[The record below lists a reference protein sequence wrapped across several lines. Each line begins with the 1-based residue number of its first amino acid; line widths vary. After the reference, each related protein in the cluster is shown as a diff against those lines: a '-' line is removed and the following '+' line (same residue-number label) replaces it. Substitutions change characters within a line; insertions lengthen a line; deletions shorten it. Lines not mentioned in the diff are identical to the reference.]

1 MGAEQKQKAGFVDS
15 EAFGANKVEGG
26 DSKKGIMGLNS
37 LPFSPRK
44 RKGLKVCCTCFIVT
58 VLILV
63 ILIVTLSQTIFKFR
77 DPEITLSSI
86 KFVGI
91 KIDFTK
97 PFNPAAV
104 NASLSANMNVRNP
117 NRYNFKFSNST
128 IHVIYH
134 EVMVGNIS
142 LPAGEI
148 RARRAVDLPALVTA
162 GSLHLGAAVGNL
174 STDLIKDILPFSMS
188 AMIPGRVNVVNL
200 FKHHVRL
207 EYHCDVS
214 FWIGNSTVRDYL
226 CWKKVHMWATNVC
239 SLYSLISQLQT
250 RSHPY
255 SQGFK
260 KFPIPILL
268 HQILYV
274 VHHICSNSI
283 NSINSSFLSQSPWW
297 SNYSE
302 AFR

>member
-1 MGAEQKQKAGFVDS
+1 
-15 EAFGANKVEGG
+15 
-26 DSKKGIMGLNS
+26 MGLNS

-63 ILIVTLSQTIFKFR
+63 IVIVTLSQTIFKFR
-77 DPEITLSSI
+77 DPEITLSSV

-117 NRYNFKFSNST
+117 NRYNFKFGNST
-128 IHVIYH
+128 IHVVYH

-148 RARRAVDLPALVTA
+148 RARKAVDLPALVTV
-162 GSLHLGAAVGNL
+162 GSLHLGASVGNL
-174 STDLIKDILPFSMS
+174 STDLQKDILPFSMS

-200 FKHHVRL
+200 FKHHVQL

-214 FWIGNSTVRDYL
+214 FWISNSTIRDYL
-226 CWKKVHMWATNVC
+226 CWRKVHMWATNVS
-239 SLYSLISQLQT
+239 SLYSLRQLQT
-250 RSHPY
+250 RSYPY
-255 SQGFK
+255 SQRFQ
-260 KFPIPILL
+260 KFPFPILL
-268 HQILYV
+268 HQNLYV
-274 VHHICSNSI
+274 VHQIYSNQHKQHCTVP
-283 NSINSSFLSQSPWW
+283 LSHNPRWYDSL
-297 SNYSE
+297 E
-302 AFR
+302 TFR